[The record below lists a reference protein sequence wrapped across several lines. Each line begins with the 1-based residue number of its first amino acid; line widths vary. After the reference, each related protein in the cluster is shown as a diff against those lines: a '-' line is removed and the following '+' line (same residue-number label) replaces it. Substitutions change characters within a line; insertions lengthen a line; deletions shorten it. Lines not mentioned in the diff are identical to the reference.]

1 MACFLV
7 PATEA
12 AVTTIA
18 TKVIEKNETTSGAT
32 ETKDSALAPFAH
44 KLSWLNKLLW
54 GGSAL
59 LLFEHVWHGEVV
71 PFFPFLTAAANPAD
85 TAEMLSEMAT
95 SGVAMAVLI
104 TLVWVGMV
112 AVTSAIEKRPSELSA
127 PVAE

>member
-1 MACFLV
+1 MACFVV
-7 PATEA
+7 PAAEA

-18 TKVIEKNETTSGAT
+18 TKVIENKESANTAEAQSAITTFS
-32 ETKDSALAPFAH
+32 H
-44 KLSWLNKLLW
+44 KLHWLNNLLW

-71 PFFPFLTAAANPAD
+71 PFFPFLTGAINPAD

-95 SGVAMAVLI
+95 SGVAMAALI
-104 TLVWVGMV
+104 TLIWAGMV
-112 AVTSAIEKRPSELSA
+112 AVTSAIEKRPAEISA